1 MSSYVE
7 GLIDQVVS
15 VITTEGRVFT
25 GILKSLDQLMNLVL
39 NECFE
44 KVYSEEEGVRFIK
57 MGLYMI
63 RGDNVAIISEVD
75 EILEKQI
82 DYSQIKA
89 DALKNIKI

>member
-1 MSSYVE
+1 MSTYVE
-7 GLIDQVVS
+7 VLIDQVVC

-39 NECFE
+39 SECFE
-44 KVYSEEEGVRFIK
+44 KVYSKEEGVRFIK

-82 DYSQIKA
+82 DYTQIKA
-89 DALKNIKI
+89 DVLKNIKI